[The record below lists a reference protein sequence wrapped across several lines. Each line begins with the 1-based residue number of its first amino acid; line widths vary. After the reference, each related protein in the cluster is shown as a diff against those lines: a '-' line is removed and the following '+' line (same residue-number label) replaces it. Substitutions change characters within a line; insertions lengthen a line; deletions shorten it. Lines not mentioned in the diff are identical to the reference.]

1 MAWRKRSNSHVIQK
15 CWECTRLQG
24 GMGKHICTWTLFFSL
39 LFVCK
44 CKVHLTWYAL
54 KRNPEE
60 MSCLHFDCQTVWQIC
75 VLLQN
80 ANILRYIGWLSP
92 SISLPLLETVV
103 ISLMPF
109 LLKYFFFTVWL
120 LKGFHVGVL
129 QILYTYVTAL
139 LDFHL
144 WHTIKHA
151 HTWWCVVHCS
161 VLQIK

>member
-24 GMGKHICTWTLFFSL
+24 GMGKHICTWTLFFPL

-80 ANILRYIGWLSP
+80 ANILSRYIGWLSP

-109 LLKYFFFTVWL
+109 LLKYFFLLCGSWRVFTSGCYKYCTHTSL
-120 LKGFHVGVL
+120 LYWIFTSDTRSNTHTPGGV
-129 QILYTYVTAL
+129 
-139 LDFHL
+139 
-144 WHTIKHA
+144 
-151 HTWWCVVHCS
+151 
-161 VLQIK
+161 